1 MSSQLSQPNIKIAI
15 FSDPHLSQEK
25 KHHLKQWEMAL
36 DKAKDLQPDVYLV
49 AGDLSEKGSQEE
61 SLIFKQSIES
71 LGKPCLF
78 VPGNHDI
85 GNKRLTD
92 ANGEISSASVD
103 LYRKNFGADFFSKTI
118 AGYHFICLNSQLFG
132 SGLLA
137 EKEQEFFLKTELH
150 KDTPK
155 LLLMHTP
162 LYMNE
167 IEEPGGGYWNV
178 EPEYRREILSLLNE
192 KNILAVIS
200 GHLHRLIVNYA
211 DNLFIS
217 APPLSFGLPEFNT
230 GLSFLCLDIS
240 NNHVNLV
247 QHQVSSL
254 FN

>member
-1 MSSQLSQPNIKIAI
+1 MSFLLSQSNIKIAI
-15 FSDPHLSQEK
+15 LSDPHLSSEK
-25 KHHLKQWEMAL
+25 KYHLKQWEMAL
-36 DKAKDLQPDVYLV
+36 DKAKNLEPDVYLV
-49 AGDLSEKGSQEE
+49 AGDLSEKGTLEE
-61 SLIFKQSIES
+61 SSIFKQSIDS

-85 GNKRLTD
+85 GNKRLTG
-92 ANGEISSASVD
+92 ASGEISSSSVE

-118 AGYHFICLNSQLFG
+118 DGYHFICLNSQLFG

-137 EKEQEFFLKTELH
+137 EKEQEFFLKNELR
-150 KDTPK
+150 KDLPK

-167 IEEPGGGYWNV
+167 LEEPGGGYWNI
-178 EPEYRREILSLLNE
+178 EPEYRGEIVSLL
-192 KNILAVIS
+192 KDKKIVAAIS

-211 DNLFIS
+211 DILYIS

-230 GLSFLCLDIS
+230 GLSFLCLDIN
-240 NNHVNLV
+240 NNHVHLV